1 MKRQILTGAITAGFV
16 VACCGQAAAQ
26 DASESSRLQKLEQ
39 AVSQLQQENQ
49 QLKDQIHTEV
59 ASELSTMPAGK
70 LDISTPVTSVQ
81 LYGELLIRYFMNE
94 GAAAGRDAN
103 DTGQRD
109 RLRYRLRLGTNIKVT
124 DGWTMGV
131 VLETNSAA
139 RSANVTLGTGGI
151 NDGNFA
157 KGNTATTTAVTS
169 ISTTS
174 SGFVSAVTTTGATV
188 TGALTTTS
196 ASVAGT
202 KAGTT
207 VTALTGVTGTKVTAL
222 TGVSTKSGTALTGA
236 SAKTG
241 TVVSSANF
249 QDSLFVGQVFLKY
262 QPFDWLTVEAG
273 KFRPNLVSTR
283 MIWDADICPEGIG
296 ENFLWHF
303 GGDSGAHGVAGPA
316 GYDKDGKETKMVTPP
331 APGMSFDLFANFAQY
346 VYDDAGFE
354 NTFNTFSA
362 STDTF
367 TQSPD
372 NTSNWLLGW
381 QVGGKVNFTPTT
393 YFQLAATYYNYTEG
407 GSFSN
412 TGFFNGDN
420 ALIIYN
426 KNAVPALLTFNQTST
441 NNLGILDFPVEFGS
455 RIGPVPFT
463 VFGDFA
469 DNLYA
474 SERAANAGHPD
485 KGNEGIAWQAGMSIG
500 QIKKKGDWEIRG
512 WYQKSDQFALDPNIV
527 DDDIFDGRLNMEG
540 FYVKATYAI
549 ADAVNVSIEYS
560 NGHRIDSSL
569 GTAGAGA
576 IGTAAGFPLQ
586 SVNLVY
592 VNFGLKF

>member
-16 VACCGQAAAQ
+16 IACCSHAAAQ

-39 AVSQLQQENQ
+39 AVNQLQQENQ

-59 ASELSTMPAGK
+59 ASEMSTMPAGK
-70 LDISTPVTSVQ
+70 LDISTPVTSIQ
-81 LYGELLIRYFMNE
+81 LFGELLIRYFVNE
-94 GAAAGRDAN
+94 GVAAGRDAG
-103 DTGQRD
+103 DVGQED
-109 RLRYRLRLGTNIKVT
+109 RLRYRLRLGANIKVT

-139 RSANVTLGTGGI
+139 RSANVTLGAGGI

-157 KGNTATTTAVTS
+157 KGNSSTTTAVTS
-169 ISTTS
+169 IATTS
-174 SGFVSAVTTTGATV
+174 SGFVTAVTTSGAKV
-188 TGALTTTS
+188 TGSITS
-196 ASVAGT
+196 VTSKIPGVAIPVVSSL
-202 KAGTT
+202 AGSS
-207 VTALTGVTGTKVTAL
+207 VTAL
-222 TGVSTKSGTALTGA
+222 TGVSTTSGKALTKATA
-236 SAKTG
+236 STA
-241 TVVSSANF
+241 TVVNKVSY
-249 QDSLFVGQVFLKY
+249 QDALFVGQVFMKY

-283 MIWDADICPEGIG
+283 MIWDADICPEGFG

-331 APGMSFDLFANFAQY
+331 NPGMSFDLFANFAQY
-346 VYDDAGFE
+346 IYDDAGFE

-362 STDTF
+362 STDTLSS
-367 TQSPD
+367 TPD

-381 QVGGKVNFTPTT
+381 QIGGKVNFTPTT

-420 ALIIYN
+420 ALVIYN
-426 KNAVPALLTFNQTST
+426 KNAVPSLLTFNQTST
-441 NNLGILDFPVEFGS
+441 NDLGIVDFPVEFGS
-455 RIGPVPFT
+455 KIGPVPFT

-469 DNLYA
+469 DNLY
-474 SERAANAGHPD
+474 SQERAANAGHPD
-485 KGNEGIAWQAGMSIG
+485 KGNEGIAWQAGLSIG

-512 WYQKSDQFALDPNIV
+512 WYQKSEQFALDPNIV

-540 FYVKATYAI
+540 FYIKATYAL
-549 ADAVNVSIEYS
+549 ADAVNLSIEYS

-569 GTAGAGA
+569 GTAGSGA
-576 IGTAAGFPLQ
+576 LGTAAGFPVQ
-586 SVNLVY
+586 SVNLFY